1 MLKQRLI
8 TAIILIPIIIWVL
21 LTLPTQAFAGVIGI
35 FVVLG
40 AWEWAGLCGWKMRM
54 PYTIVLAMALYA
66 LWLQSHLMYIYIIY
80 IACLWWL
87 LALYWVWRYQK
98 GDNLIPKSPF
108 IKAILGFVILLPA
121 WLALLILHEQYGG
134 QSVLFL
140 FVLIWAADSGA
151 YFAGKR
157 WGQRKLADKVSP
169 GKTWEGV
176 AGALLMSSIVSLAY
190 LFLESM
196 SFLFMLLCLF
206 TVIVSILGDLFESL
220 FKRQAG
226 IKDSGQILPG
236 HGGILD
242 RIDSL
247 TSAAPIFVMGLG
259 NIL

>member
-1 MLKQRLI
+1 MVLLRDNPSYGSCYVLYL
-8 TAIILIPIIIWVL
+8 ILI
-21 LTLPTQAFAGVIGI
+21 
-35 FVVLG
+35 
-40 AWEWAGLCGWKMRM
+40 
-54 PYTIVLAMALYA
+54 
-66 LWLQSHLMYIYIIY
+66 
-80 IACLWWL
+80 
-87 LALYWVWRYQK
+87 VW
-98 GDNLIPKSPF
+98 F
-108 IKAILGFVILLPA
+108 
-121 WLALLILHEQYGG
+121 
-134 QSVLFL
+134 
-140 FVLIWAADSGA
+140 ADSGA

-169 GKTWEGV
+169 GKTLEGV